1 MIQFTAIRDWQNSTE
16 ITKQWSEN
24 KRSTPLKVILWCI
37 QSLLLGH
44 YVASEVMNK
53 VHREKMYLW

>member
-24 KRSTPLKVILWCI
+24 KWSTPLKIILWCI